1 MWVWT
6 CSSKGATHTI
16 CGCGRAQV
24 KVLHTICGC
33 GRAQVKVLHTLYVGV
48 DVLK

>member
-1 MWVWT
+1 MYA
-6 CSSKGATHTI
+6 CSSKGAT
-16 CGCGRAQV
+16 
-24 KVLHTICGC
+24 HTICGC